1 MSEAD
6 LLMNCEV
13 SLVLPAYNEVHRLE
27 NTVKN
32 TIATLQKIT
41 PSFEI
46 IIAEDGS
53 TDGTDKIAR
62 NLADK
67 YPFVVHLHSDERQG
81 RGKALNRAF
90 KTAKGGILC
99 YIDVDLATD
108 LKHLAELIDTIRHEG
123 YDFATGSRMLKESD
137 VERSLKREIA
147 SKGFN
152 FLTRTFLKSKL
163 YDHQCGFKAFKREP
177 LFDLLDAVNDEHWF
191 WDTEL
196 LVRAQQ
202 RGYKIKELP
211 VKWQHS
217 GTTKVDL
224 FKDVIEMGTHIIS
237 LWRELRLPFLSEK
250 KWIFITA
257 IFGIILLFII
267 ASLIGIKDVISTIA
281 SASVIFLLLSAFIY
295 LCSWPV
301 RGFRY
306 KEILQR
312 IGYSE
317 KLSFL
322 IGAIFLSQTANVILP
337 ARLGDIVRA
346 FILKSKRDIP
356 LTSGLSSLVVER
368 IFDIFAIIAIGIA
381 SYVVILSE
389 FEPGSWVTNILIFS
403 VALLSAIFIAILFF
417 LKNEEG
423 THRIQKILCKFHIP
437 KNYSDKIAQ
446 LLHRFVSELSTA
458 TKNPKTFTL
467 VFSSSLLIWFIE
479 ISTCLV
485 VLKAFDVTPNFF
497 IVFLAVA
504 IGNLTKMFPTTP
516 GGIGTYEGAVC
527 AILCLTGISPAIGF
541 AAAVI
546 DHLIKN
552 MIALIFGGISLY
564 MLKLHLKDVVIS
576 ESKMK
581 KLKELEGG

>member
-1 MSEAD
+1 MS
-6 LLMNCEV
+6 CEV

-32 TIATLQKIT
+32 TIATLQEIT

-62 NLADK
+62 NLAEK

-81 RGKALNRAF
+81 RGKALNHAF
-90 KTAKGGILC
+90 KIAKGKILC

-108 LKHLAELIDTIRHEG
+108 LKHLAELIDAIRYEG
-123 YDFATGSRMLKESD
+123 YDFATGSRMMQTSD
-137 VERSLKREIA
+137 VERSLKRKIA

-152 FLTRTFLKSKL
+152 FLTRAFLNSKL

-177 LFDLLDAVNDEHWF
+177 LFDLLDEVKDEHWF

-196 LVRAQQ
+196 FVRAQQ
-202 RGYKIKELP
+202 RGYKIKEFP

-224 FKDVIEMGTHIIS
+224 FKDVIEMGSHIIS
-237 LWRELRLPFLSEK
+237 LWRERRSPFLSK
-250 KWIFITA
+250 KKGIFVSA

-267 ASLIGIKDVISTIA
+267 ASLIGIKDIIYTIA
-281 SASVIFLLLSAFIY
+281 SASVIFLLLSASIY

-317 KLSFL
+317 KLGFL
-322 IGAIFLSQTANVILP
+322 TGTIFLSQTANVILP

-346 FILKSKRDIP
+346 FILKSKKGIP

-368 IFDIFAIIAIGIA
+368 IFDIFAITTIGIA
-381 SYVVILSE
+381 SYVVISSE

-403 VALLSAIFIAILFF
+403 VALLSAIFIVILFF

-423 THRIQKILCKFHIP
+423 IHRIQKILCKVHIP

-446 LLHRFVSELSTA
+446 ILRRFVSELSTA

-467 VFSSSLLIWFIE
+467 VFSSSLLIWFID
-479 ISTCLV
+479 ILTCLV
-485 VLKAFDVTPNFF
+485 VLKAFDVTLNFF

-504 IGNLTKMFPTTP
+504 IGNLAKMFPITP
-516 GGIGTYEGAVC
+516 GAIGTYEGA
-527 AILCLTGISPAIGF
+527 LCGIFSLAGISPTIGF

-552 MIALIFGGISLY
+552 MVTLIFGGACLY
-564 MLKLHLKDVVIS
+564 RFELHVKDIVKREKILEKL
-576 ESKMK
+576 E
-581 KLKELEGG
+581 E